1 MPNPQIDLNQSTFDE
16 AITYFRQKT
25 AIPTQKWDDL
35 QDEEHDWAFTIAKLT
50 KANLLQDAQE
60 LIEKAIQEGKS
71 SDEFKDEF
79 KKKIESK
86 GWVARPLPAGPD
98 DYRYRIIFETNVRR
112 AHAAGRF
119 EQQKQSA
126 KSRPYLM
133 WRHGD
138 SESPRLNHK
147 ELDGKVFPIDSV
159 FWDKAY
165 PPCGYG
171 CKCTAISL
179 SDRDLERLG
188 KKVEVPPDPDTI
200 AEKGFKHS
208 AGTSQASQKKDIL
221 NKAKARLGP
230 NLYKKITQ

>member
-86 GWVARPLPAGPD
+86 GWVAQPLPAGPD
-98 DYRYRIIFETNVRR
+98 DYRYRIIFETNVLLYFSSNGYLTQYNGGLNT
-112 AHAAGRF
+112 HPNPPAAT
-119 EQQKQSA
+119 
-126 KSRPYLM
+126 
-133 WRHGD
+133 
-138 SESPRLNHK
+138 
-147 ELDGKVFPIDSV
+147 
-159 FWDKAY
+159 
-165 PPCGYG
+165 G
-171 CKCTAISL
+171 CPEI
-179 SDRDLERLG
+179 E
-188 KKVEVPPDPDTI
+188 
-200 AEKGFKHS
+200 
-208 AGTSQASQKKDIL
+208 
-221 NKAKARLGP
+221 
-230 NLYKKITQ
+230 